1 MKKTYIKYIA
11 ALIIFGSNGA
21 VASMADTE
29 SYETVFIRTL
39 IGSLFLAAV
48 LFISSLSKSLKYS
61 ETDMGNGNNKNMLPC
76 GKLRFFVLKI
86 HAALRKEQK
95 AVLYTS
101 LSGAAMGMSWILLF
115 EAYDIIGV
123 GVSSVLYYCGPVI
136 VMALSPLI
144 FGERL
149 FLKKGI
155 LLLHKQ
161 IFSTM
166 KKIAAIHDLSGY
178 GRASLTVAIPILSY
192 MGYQVCPLPTAILS
206 AHSEYKDFRSFDLT
220 DQMQGIIDHWK
231 ELDLHFDALY
241 SGYLASE
248 KQMNIVS
255 GFFDDFSQDDNFIL
269 VDPVLGDHG
278 KLYPGMDTGMIT
290 GMRELCK
297 KANVITPNLT
307 EAAFLLDTAPSPHT
321 PPAEAI
327 EWCKALSKLGPEY
340 VIITSAPSGNEKKVA
355 TLAYNKNDE
364 RLWRVSSDYVAASY
378 PGTGDAFASVITG
391 CLLNGDSLPEA
402 IERAVH
408 FINMGIKAT
417 FGYTHNPL
425 DGMNQEKV
433 LHYLNESLPYFTY
446 ELLPG

>member
-1 MKKTYIKYIA
+1 
-11 ALIIFGSNGA
+11 
-21 VASMADTE
+21 
-29 SYETVFIRTL
+29 
-39 IGSLFLAAV
+39 
-48 LFISSLSKSLKYS
+48 
-61 ETDMGNGNNKNMLPC
+61 
-76 GKLRFFVLKI
+76 
-86 HAALRKEQK
+86 
-95 AVLYTS
+95 
-101 LSGAAMGMSWILLF
+101 
-115 EAYDIIGV
+115 
-123 GVSSVLYYCGPVI
+123 
-136 VMALSPLI
+136 
-144 FGERL
+144 
-149 FLKKGI
+149 
-155 LLLHKQ
+155 
-161 IFSTM
+161 M
-166 KKIAAIHDLSGY
+166 KKIAAIHDLSRY

-340 VIITSAPSGNEKKVA
+340 VIITLQPVIRVPVM
-355 TLAYNKNDE
+355 L
-364 RLWRVSSDYVAASY
+364 LQVSSPVVCSTATVYLKRSNGLY
-378 PGTGDAFASVITG
+378 TSSTWESR
-391 CLLNGDSLPEA
+391 LLS
-402 IERAVH
+402 
-408 FINMGIKAT
+408 
-417 FGYTHNPL
+417 
-425 DGMNQEKV
+425 GMPTI
-433 LHYLNESLPYFTY
+433 L
-446 ELLPG
+446 

>member
-1 MKKTYIKYIA
+1 
-11 ALIIFGSNGA
+11 
-21 VASMADTE
+21 
-29 SYETVFIRTL
+29 
-39 IGSLFLAAV
+39 
-48 LFISSLSKSLKYS
+48 
-61 ETDMGNGNNKNMLPC
+61 
-76 GKLRFFVLKI
+76 
-86 HAALRKEQK
+86 
-95 AVLYTS
+95 
-101 LSGAAMGMSWILLF
+101 
-115 EAYDIIGV
+115 
-123 GVSSVLYYCGPVI
+123 
-136 VMALSPLI
+136 
-144 FGERL
+144 
-149 FLKKGI
+149 
-155 LLLHKQ
+155 
-161 IFSTM
+161 M

-364 RLWRVSSDYVAASY
+364 RLWRAAITLQPVIRVPVMLLQVSSPVVCSTATVYLKRSNGLY
-378 PGTGDAFASVITG
+378 TSSTWESR
-391 CLLNGDSLPEA
+391 LLS
-402 IERAVH
+402 
-408 FINMGIKAT
+408 GIPT
-417 FGYTHNPL
+417 IL
-425 DGMNQEKV
+425 
-433 LHYLNESLPYFTY
+433 
-446 ELLPG
+446 

>member
-1 MKKTYIKYIA
+1 
-11 ALIIFGSNGA
+11 
-21 VASMADTE
+21 
-29 SYETVFIRTL
+29 
-39 IGSLFLAAV
+39 
-48 LFISSLSKSLKYS
+48 
-61 ETDMGNGNNKNMLPC
+61 
-76 GKLRFFVLKI
+76 
-86 HAALRKEQK
+86 
-95 AVLYTS
+95 
-101 LSGAAMGMSWILLF
+101 
-115 EAYDIIGV
+115 
-123 GVSSVLYYCGPVI
+123 
-136 VMALSPLI
+136 
-144 FGERL
+144 
-149 FLKKGI
+149 
-155 LLLHKQ
+155 
-161 IFSTM
+161 M

-255 GFFDDFSQDDNFIL
+255 GFFDDFSRDDNFIL

-307 EAAFLLDTAPSPHT
+307 EAAFLLDGQELYFSTD
-321 PPAEAI
+321 AELFEGSLVNYYLDDTIFAI
-327 EWCKALSKLGPEY
+327 TWKEY

>member
-1 MKKTYIKYIA
+1 
-11 ALIIFGSNGA
+11 
-21 VASMADTE
+21 
-29 SYETVFIRTL
+29 
-39 IGSLFLAAV
+39 
-48 LFISSLSKSLKYS
+48 
-61 ETDMGNGNNKNMLPC
+61 
-76 GKLRFFVLKI
+76 
-86 HAALRKEQK
+86 
-95 AVLYTS
+95 
-101 LSGAAMGMSWILLF
+101 
-115 EAYDIIGV
+115 
-123 GVSSVLYYCGPVI
+123 
-136 VMALSPLI
+136 
-144 FGERL
+144 
-149 FLKKGI
+149 
-155 LLLHKQ
+155 
-161 IFSTM
+161 M

-321 PPAEAI
+321 PPAESNGV
-327 EWCKALSKLGPEY
+327 KPSVNSGRNMLSSLRLRREMKKKWLRSL
-340 VIITSAPSGNEKKVA
+340 IIRTTNACG
-355 TLAYNKNDE
+355 
-364 RLWRVSSDYVAASY
+364 
-378 PGTGDAFASVITG
+378 G
-391 CLLNGDSLPEA
+391 
-402 IERAVH
+402 
-408 FINMGIKAT
+408 
-417 FGYTHNPL
+417 
-425 DGMNQEKV
+425 
-433 LHYLNESLPYFTY
+433 
-446 ELLPG
+446 